1 MFKHSKLTL
10 NTIFVGPGTNE
21 KHAESLSN
29 IWKYLVP
36 PRHLYVSHAVYSRCI
51 IQPQANFSLLTFS
64 FITSSKLAQFQD
76 PIPVLESTLN
86 LLSHGVVSCSIMISF
101 DIAMIQ
107 NRFNFGENLRKY
119 FRKFFFQ
126 QKFLN
131 CSNFT
136 FSSSI
141 WAKSGTI
148 GKEIAWG
155 FRKWCWILISIKIR
169 LRY

>member
-1 MFKHSKLTL
+1 MEMRIQYHFQNPQAISFPMVPDFAQIDEEKVKFEQFKK
-10 NTIFVGPGTNE
+10 IWDGPL
-21 KHAESLSN
+21 HAGQSLLPILSN
-29 IWKYLVP
+29 L
-36 PRHLYVSHAVYSRCI
+36 
-51 IQPQANFSLLTFS
+51 SLFTFS

-141 WAKSGTI
+141 
-148 GKEIAWG
+148 
-155 FRKWCWILISIKIR
+155 
-169 LRY
+169 